1 MDPLTFMQLAD
12 TQFGMFRNFIDLT
25 PERIADYNSRGLN
38 VRQVEPFD
46 AFAPET
52 ERFQKAV
59 DAANQTRPAFVAVC
73 GDMVNDPA
81 EAAQIAELNR
91 ISGGLSP
98 DIPLYR
104 VSGNHDASEDDHIT
118 PTPESLARYRELFG
132 DDTYSFVTGGVK
144 FVVINST
151 VLHSPGE
158 VRAEYNRQ
166 IDWIEAELV
175 SARDGPV
182 ERVIVLS
189 HHPLF
194 LEHADEPD
202 QYFNVPRD
210 NRRPV
215 IELLQAHR
223 VDAVFAGHMHQ
234 NNYARDGGMLMIA
247 SGSVGYPLGTDPS
260 GYRMVTVSNDGI
272 DHRYHSLES

>member
-25 PERIADYNSRGLN
+25 PERMADYNSRGLS
-38 VRQVEPFD
+38 VRRVEPFD
-46 AFAPET
+46 GFAPET
-52 ERFQKAV
+52 ERFEKAV
-59 DAANQTRPAFVAVC
+59 DAANTIRPAFVAIC
-73 GDMVNDPA
+73 GDMVNDPTD
-81 EAAQIAELNR
+81 EAQIAELNR
-91 ISGGLSP
+91 ISGGLSSEV
-98 DIPLYR
+98 PLYQR
-104 VSGNHDASEDDHIT
+104 LRQPRRLGRRSQHPH
-118 PTPESLARYRELFG
+118 PESLARYRELFG

-175 SARDGPV
+175 SARDGSA
-182 ERVIVLS
+182 EKVIVLS

-215 IELLQAHR
+215 TELLQAHR
-223 VDAVFAGHMHQ
+223 RGCRVCRPHAPEQLRPARQHVDDRLGLSRLPAGQ
-234 NNYARDGGMLMIA
+234 RSLRLPDGHG
-247 SGSVGYPLGTDPS
+247 VQQ
-260 GYRMVTVSNDGI
+260 R
-272 DHRYHSLES
+272 HRSPVLLP